1 MWKDAKKSTDV
12 SVYASRGVSIH
23 GHAQQ
28 KDSGTHDEQHG
39 DGVFT
44 ANGDEI
50 WGIGVVA
57 SADDVNEC
65 AVVVSEVHCKR
76 EEAVTM
82 QAPIIAIPCPEGLH
96 QTRYSSFVA

>member
-1 MWKDAKKSTDV
+1 MRESIWKDATRQGGGE
-12 SVYASRGVSIH
+12 YNG
-23 GHAQQ
+23 G
-28 KDSGTHDEQHG
+28 DSHDEQHG

-76 EEAVTM
+76 EAVTM